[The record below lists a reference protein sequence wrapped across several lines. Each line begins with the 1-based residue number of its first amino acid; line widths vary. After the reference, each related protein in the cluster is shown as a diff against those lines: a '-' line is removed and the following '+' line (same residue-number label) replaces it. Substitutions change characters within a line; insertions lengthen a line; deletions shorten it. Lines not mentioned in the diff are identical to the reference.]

1 MIKVLIFSG
10 THPRHF
16 FINSIFLNYKKK
28 IKSKYIFMD
37 REKMIPK
44 TPRNLSHIDKKNFSK
59 HFKERDQIEK
69 KQFGKYE
76 NLISNINKKDFIKIS
91 SKELNSDKILS
102 YIKNFKADFIF
113 IFGVD
118 LISKKILKVV
128 RNKNLNLHLG
138 LSPWYRGSATFFW
151 PFYFLQPNYVGA
163 TFHEVNEKIDDG
175 KIFHQTLP
183 RLKKGQK
190 IHDVAVNCVKKS
202 KMDLKKI
209 ITEFL
214 LKKRKL
220 KKYLK
225 NPKHTGKIFFEK
237 SFKPQH
243 LRVIYNLYN
252 NNIVNLFLEN
262 KISKNKPK
270 IIKQF

>member
-91 SKELNSDKILS
+91 SKELNSNKILS
-102 YIKNFKADFIF
+102 YLKNFKADFIF

-118 LISKKILKVV
+118 LISKKILKVI

-163 TFHEVNEKIDDG
+163 TFH
-175 KIFHQTLP
+175 
-183 RLKKGQK
+183 R
-190 IHDVAVNCVKKS
+190 S
-202 KMDLKKI
+202 
-209 ITEFL
+209 
-214 LKKRKL
+214 
-220 KKYLK
+220 
-225 NPKHTGKIFFEK
+225 
-237 SFKPQH
+237 
-243 LRVIYNLYN
+243 
-252 NNIVNLFLEN
+252 
-262 KISKNKPK
+262 
-270 IIKQF
+270 